1 MIQTLDLS
9 GGFDNVWKH
18 RFVHSVR
25 RWCRKAERIGLTV
38 EWDDTGRLV
47 GVLDALYRKSVVRWA
62 RQQHEPLRLAQWRAR
77 RRNPRRKFEVV
88 AERLGPACRVW
99 VAWRAGEPAAVLA
112 VLAHG
117 EHSTAWRGAMDKEV
131 AAGTGANELLHRLAI
146 EEACESDRRFF
157 HMGESAP
164 SSPLARNKRAFG
176 AEEEHCTG
184 YRFERLPLTA
194 ADQFLRRQVKRA
206 IRFRD

>member
-1 MIQTLDLS
+1 MS
-9 GGFDNVWKH
+9 F
-18 RFVHSVR
+18 
-25 RWCRKAERIGLTV
+25 ARIT
-38 EWDDTGRLV
+38 
-47 GVLDALYRKSVVRWA
+47 
-62 RQQHEPLRLAQWRAR
+62 
-77 RRNPRRKFEVV
+77 
-88 AERLGPACRVW
+88 
-99 VAWRAGEPAAVLA
+99 

-117 EHSTAWRGAMDKEV
+117 EHSTAWRGAMDKHV
-131 AAGTGANELLHRLAI
+131 AAGSGANELLHRLAI
-146 EEACESDRRFF
+146 EEACESGRRFF